1 METNY
6 LINIKIVTLHL
17 FYINCRLNENQIDF
31 YSEYQ
36 TYRLLTPGQQLN
48 NFALNQ
54 LVKAGHKNT
63 FIQRTDQ
70 TELDWYFPLSING
83 HFLTSRLK
91 LVNYPWQLFFL
102 HGQRLIQRLIATTFV
117 EATSTFKILT
127 FPASINAHLLTSR
140 LKLVNYLRF

>member
-91 LVNYPWQLFFL
+91 LVNYPWQLFFFARTKTNTKTNSNYVCRGNFNFQNIDL
-102 HGQRLIQRLIATTFV
+102 PRFYQCPFAN
-117 EATSTFKILT
+117 FKT
-127 FPASINAHLLTSR
+127 
-140 LKLVNYLRF
+140 